1 MLHRLLDI
9 AFEQIR
15 MAKRRCCHEG
25 RHVPQEE
32 RWRQCPDKR
41 MVYAGLFLACDG
53 LILFARTFTANR
65 EASMRKTS
73 SKLASTIAYGA
84 LGPYVESPA
93 DDYVATMGE
102 ASGPQRLASVKLALE
117 ADPDNIEAL
126 VAKAEYITSDKECR
140 LEVLKRAVKVGSRL
154 WTPVEK
160 EYGRKMSWWDFPGT
174 RPYMRAIYALGQA
187 CEEAGDLATARH
199 CYESLV
205 RMNERDPMGARFAIE
220 RMPVAQGV
228 SPRA

>member
-1 MLHRLLDI
+1 M
-9 AFEQIR
+9 
-15 MAKRRCCHEG
+15 
-25 RHVPQEE
+25 
-32 RWRQCPDKR
+32 
-41 MVYAGLFLACDG
+41 
-53 LILFARTFTANR
+53 RTA
-65 EASMRKTS
+65 A

-102 ASGPQRLASVKLALE
+102 ASGLRRLASVKLALE

-126 VAKAEYITSDKECR
+126 VAKAEYINSDKECR

-160 EYGRKMSWWDFPGT
+160 EYGKEMSWWDFPGT

-205 RMNERDPMGARFAIE
+205 RMNERDPMGAWFAME
-220 RMPVAQGV
+220 RMVPSGGRML
-228 SPRA
+228 RA